1 MPTYKIAADDL
12 DRFIAIPEAA
22 ARLGIS
28 ERTAYRMASDG
39 SFPIEV
45 HCIGGRKLVNLR
57 RLVEHM
63 YGGTV
68 AVAS

>member
-1 MPTYKIAADDL
+1 MPAYKLAADDL

-28 ERTAYRMASDG
+28 QRTAYRLASAG
-39 SFPIEV
+39 GFPVEV
-45 HCIGGRKLVNLR
+45 HTIGGRKLVNLR

-63 YGGTV
+63 YGGTI
-68 AVAS
+68 AKAS